1 MLSVWEAIKNRRS
14 IRKFAPDDVP
24 NEIIMQLLEAAR
36 LATSGGY
43 SGGNSQPWR
52 FLVVRD
58 KEHKQELS
66 RICRNQ
72 PFIQRAP
79 VVIACFGD
87 LNQCSPAAR
96 RQTYIGLVEAGALA
110 EEALEIERKKGIANI
125 TRPPISNENALS
137 SIKANTYTAI
147 ENILLMATGIGLVT
161 CWIGCDGNY
170 SEINRLFGLG
180 DNLIPVSLITVGYPV
195 GELPPPRPRL
205 SLDEILLKPLPK

>member
-14 IRKFAPDDVP
+14 IRKFASDDVP

-36 LATSGGY
+36 LAPSGGY

-79 VVIACFGD
+79 VVIACFGH

-125 TRPPISNENALS
+125 HAPP
-137 SIKANTYTAI
+137 Y
-147 ENILLMATGIGLVT
+147 LMRMHSHL
-161 CWIGCDGNY
+161 
-170 SEINRLFGLG
+170 
-180 DNLIPVSLITVGYPV
+180 
-195 GELPPPRPRL
+195 
-205 SLDEILLKPLPK
+205 

>member
-24 NEIIMQLLEAAR
+24 NEIIVQLLEAAR
-36 LATSGGY
+36 LAPSGGS

-52 FLVVRD
+52 FLVVKD

-79 VVIACFGD
+79 VVICGFGD
-87 LNQCSPAAR
+87 LNCCLPEAK

-110 EEALEIERKKGIANI
+110 EEALDIERKKGIANI
-125 TRPPISNENALS
+125 TRPAISDVDARS
-137 SIKANTYTAI
+137 SIKANTYMAI
-147 ENILLMATGIGLVT
+147 EHLILMATGMGLVT

-170 SEINRLFGLG
+170 SEINRLFDLP
-180 DNLIPVSLITVGYPV
+180 DNLVSIGLVTVGYPA

-205 SLDEILLKPLPK
+205 RLDQILLKPLPK